1 MEMKIKLEKE
11 QKLFFTSDTHYNHK
25 NLCRGV
31 TNWRDI
37 NGEIP
42 VTQTRSFNTL
52 EQMNDNIVASL
63 NHLVGE
69 DDILIHL
76 GDFSFGGFDNIG
88 IFRNRIICKNI
99 HLILGNHDHHIER
112 NKGGVKDFFKSVNQT
127 LTLEVEM
134 YKESKKD
141 SKIVH
146 TFELSHYPISSW
158 KNMNDGVIHLHG
170 HVHLGPEVR
179 MSNTNKGRYMDV
191 GMDGNNMNPISMEE
205 VLKLLGG
212 KEVGKLSLPSDH
224 HEERLKS

>member
-1 MEMKIKLEKE
+1 MEMKIKLEKG

-31 TNWRDI
+31 TNWRTE

-42 VTQTRSFNTL
+42 VNQTRSFDTL

-112 NKGGVKDFFKSVNQT
+112 NKGGVRNFFKSVNQT

-146 TFELSHYPISSW
+146 TFELSHYPIASW
-158 KNMNDGVIHLHG
+158 KNMNDGVIHLCG
-170 HVHLGPEVR
+170 HVHLPPDKRLFAG
-179 MSNTNKGRYMDV
+179 KAMDV

-205 VLKLLGG
+205 VLLIMKNQPIKKLD
-212 KEVGKLSLPSDH
+212 LPSDH

>member
-1 MEMKIKLEKE
+1 MRIILEKG
-11 QKLFFTSDTHYNHK
+11 QNLFFTSDTHYNHK
-25 NLCRGV
+25 NICRGV
-31 TNWRDI
+31 TSWRTVD
-37 NGEIP
+37 GEIP
-42 VTQTRSFNTL
+42 VNQTRSFNTL
-52 EQMNDNIVASL
+52 EQMNDNIVSGL

-76 GDFSFGGFDNIG
+76 GDFSFGGFENIE
-88 IFRNRIICKNI
+88 IFRNRIKCKNI
-99 HLILGNHDHHIER
+99 HLILGNHDHHIEK
-112 NKGGVKDFFKSVNQT
+112 NKGGVRDFFKSVNQT

-170 HVHLGPEVR
+170 HVHLGPKVR

-191 GMDGNNMNPISMEE
+191 GMDGNNMNPISLEE
-205 VLKLLGG
+205 VLSLLGG

>member
-1 MEMKIKLEKE
+1 
-11 QKLFFTSDTHYNHK
+11 
-25 NLCRGV
+25 
-31 TNWRDI
+31 
-37 NGEIP
+37 
-42 VTQTRSFNTL
+42 
-52 EQMNDNIVASL
+52 
-63 NHLVGE
+63 
-69 DDILIHL
+69 
-76 GDFSFGGFDNIG
+76 
-88 IFRNRIICKNI
+88 
-99 HLILGNHDHHIER
+99 
-112 NKGGVKDFFKSVNQT
+112 
-127 LTLEVEM
+127 M

>member
-1 MEMKIKLEKE
+1 MRIILEKG
-11 QKLFFTSDTHYNHK
+11 QNLFFTSDTHYNHK
-25 NLCRGV
+25 NICRGV
-31 TNWRDI
+31 TSWRTVD
-37 NGEIP
+37 GEIP
-42 VTQTRSFNTL
+42 VNQTRSFDTL
-52 EQMNDNIVASL
+52 EQMNDNIVSGL

-76 GDFSFGGFDNIG
+76 GDFSFGGFENIE
-88 IFRNRIICKNI
+88 IFRNRIKCKNI
-99 HLILGNHDHHIER
+99 HLILGNHDHHIEK
-112 NKGGVKDFFKSVNQT
+112 NKGGVRDFFKSVNQT

-170 HVHLGPEVR
+170 HVHLGPKVR

-191 GMDGNNMNPISMEE
+191 GIDGNNMNPISLEE
-205 VLKLLGG
+205 VLSLLRG